1 MPKLYM
7 VTLNGMALRKW
18 MSQDEAYAFAE
29 RWQGSHGGY
38 RGGSGLLKIKDR
50 GDHVEVKE
58 DVQAMN
64 EFEDRYKTLK
74 AGDPQTVH
82 YQQTVDD
89 GQAPDPSMR
98 G

>member
-1 MPKLYM
+1 MKFYM
-7 VTLNGMALRKW
+7 VTLNGHPLRKW
-18 MSQDEAYAFAE
+18 MLRAEADAFAE

-58 DVQAMN
+58 DTQAMT
-64 EFEDRYKTLK
+64 EFEGRYKVYK
-74 AGDPQTVH
+74 AGDLQTVH

-89 GQAPDPSMR
+89 GQEPDPSMR
-98 G
+98 K